1 MTGYFKAI
9 ESSLNI
15 INRNLDTHT
24 DYNLKYPHTLVMI
37 NYALEQAVT
46 AGLKAGMVKKGRD
59 IVLSKVR
66 KGRLKARSQGNV
78 L

>member
-15 INRNLDTHT
+15 INWNLDTHT

-46 AGLKAGMVKKGRD
+46 AGLKAGMVKKERD

-66 KGRLKARSQGNV
+66 KGRLKARPQGNV